1 MTDDEIQ
8 SLIEGCII
16 QSSVEVK
23 NLDHLGIVAGI
34 VDELGVVEIVNEYVG
49 EDPHEKVS
57 AGVAVKAMILNGLG
71 FAAAPLYLFEQ
82 FFVGKP
88 TEHLLGPGVLPQ
100 YLNDYRLGRVLDGL
114 YLTGITTVFLAICM
128 EAVKRF
134 NITCE
139 RAHLDAT
146 SMSVSGTYLNS
157 TESTENAAT
166 VPIQLCHGYS
176 RDHRPDLKQFVMN
189 LVCWQDGD
197 IPAFIELA
205 DGNQSDKA
213 RFAGLIE
220 QFQQQW
226 DFDGVHVADA
236 ALYSSDN
243 LQQLGTLRW
252 ISRVPLTLTQ
262 ANELI
267 ENIDESA
274 FRPSQL
280 EGYRLAEVCCL
291 YGGVKQRWL
300 VVESS
305 QRQASDLK
313 QWKKRLAKATQ
324 RAQSQLDQL
333 SRQPF
338 ACEADAQQA
347 LERFEKS
354 LKQHLISEATIVERP
369 HYDQP
374 GRPAKNTTPTSISY
388 HIQATLSLDPEA
400 DAKQRRRAGRFILAT
415 NVLPSPELE
424 RDESDNALVSPG
436 LEMDESE
443 VDAIVLSADDI
454 LTEYKAQQ
462 GPERGFRFLKDPL
475 FFTSSVF
482 LKSPER
488 IMALGMIMGLCL
500 LVYNLGQRKLRQ
512 ALKAANETIPNQ
524 LGKLIE
530 NPTLRWIFQCFMAIH
545 LVFINGQQQVV
556 NLNDNHRKI
565 LRFLGSASQEYYL
578 LC

>member
-1 MTDDEIQ
+1 MQ
-8 SLIEGCII
+8 SRIEGCII
-16 QSSVEVK
+16 QNSVVVQ

-34 VDELGVVEIVNEYVG
+34 VDELGVVEIVNEYLG
-49 EDPHEKVS
+49 EDPHEKIS
-57 AGVAVKAMILNGLG
+57 AGIAVKAMILNGLG
-71 FAAAPLYLFEQ
+71 FASAPLYLFEQ
-82 FFVGKP
+82 FFIGKP

-134 NITCE
+134 EIICE
-139 RAHLDAT
+139 RAHLDST
-146 SMSVSGTYLNS
+146 SMSVSGAYLNS
-157 TESTENAAT
+157 TESTENGAT
-166 VPIQLCHGYS
+166 IPIHLCRGYS
-176 RDHRPDLKQFVMN
+176 RDHRGDLKQFVMN
-189 LVCWQDGD
+189 LVCWGDGD
-197 IPAFIELA
+197 IPALIELA

-236 ALYSSDN
+236 ALYSADN

-274 FRPSQL
+274 FRPSQQ
-280 EGYRLAEVCCL
+280 GYRMAEVCCL
-291 YGGVKQRWL
+291 YGDVKQRWL

-313 QWKKRLAKATQ
+313 QWEKRLTLATQ
-324 RAQSQLDQL
+324 RAQTQLDQL

-354 LKQHLISEATIVERP
+354 LKQHLITGTTIVKRP

-374 GRPAKNTTPTSISY
+374 GRPAKNATPTSLSY
-388 HIQATLSLDPEA
+388 HIQATLGLDPEA

-415 NVLPSPELE
+415 NVLASPELDIDKSDTAPASSE
-424 RDESDNALVSPG
+424 LDRDESASDS
-436 LEMDESE
+436 
-443 VDAIVLSADDI
+443 IILSADDI

-500 LVYNLGQRKLRQ
+500 LVYNLGQRKLRH
-512 ALKAANETIPNQ
+512 ALKAASESIPNQ
-524 LGKLIE
+524 LGKLVE
-530 NPTLRWIFQCFMAIH
+530 NPTLRWVFQCFMAIH
-545 LVFINGQQQVV
+545 LVFINGQLQVA
-556 NLNDNHRKI
+556 NLNDSHRKI
-565 LRFLGSASQEYYL
+565 LRFLGSASQAYYL

>member
-34 VDELGVVEIVNEYVG
+34 VDELGVVEIVNEYLG

-57 AGVAVKAMILNGLG
+57 AGIAVKAMILNGLG
-71 FAAAPLYLFEQ
+71 FASAPLYLFEQ

-88 TEHLLGPGVLPQ
+88 TEHLLGLEVLPQ

-146 SMSVSGTYLNS
+146 SMSVSGTYVNS
-157 TESTENAAT
+157 PESTEIAAT

-226 DFDGVHVADA
+226 RFDGVHVADA
-236 ALYSSDN
+236 ALYSADN

-267 ENIDESA
+267 ESIDESA

-280 EGYRLAEVCCL
+280 EGCRLAEVCCL

-305 QRQASDLK
+305 QRQAVDLK

-347 LERFEKS
+347 LERLEKS

-369 HYDQP
+369 HYDHP
-374 GRPAKNTTPTSISY
+374 GRPAKNATPTSISY
-388 HIQATLSLDPEA
+388 HIQATLILDPEV

-415 NVLPSPELE
+415 NVLASPELE
-424 RDESDNALVSPG
+424 MDESDNALASPE

-443 VDAIVLSADDI
+443 ADAIVLSADDI

-500 LVYNLGQRKLRQ
+500 LVYNLGQRKLRH

-530 NPTLRWIFQCFMAIH
+530 NPTLRWVFQCFMAIH